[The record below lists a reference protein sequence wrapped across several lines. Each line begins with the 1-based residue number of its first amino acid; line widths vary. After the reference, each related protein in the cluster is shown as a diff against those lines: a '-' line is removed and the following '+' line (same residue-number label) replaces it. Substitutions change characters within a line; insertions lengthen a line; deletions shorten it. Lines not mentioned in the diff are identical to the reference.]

1 MAGLGKGL
9 KALVGSV
16 TPPKKDINPLL
27 KQMEEIFTSPDSDLF
42 DKGPNSETELVGRF
56 YSPVYS
62 AIEKMPIGKEGTK
75 GENIMGYLNKR
86 APNVDKSELESFNI
100 NLDPNKKYTREEILT
115 LAKEKGSPDYTIEK
129 QKYTDYE
136 DTQRQNVSDK
146 EVEYAELILQGKQD
160 YTKHSTKTHFGGKKN
175 IGHSRVSIREE
186 MPEGGPLSQK
196 TVDRPR
202 YLLIEELQSDLAK
215 VRDDLPNEENPITN
229 YYNQD
234 SPFDPNIDIEQF
246 NREVF
251 YPKLSRNFDD
261 LIEELED
268 IFNIYV
274 DKNVVATI
282 KDFYSTTF
290 DPELID
296 SIDDFKKIYQDDTYK
311 NQLIKTLKDKHNID
325 AAGRDIETV
334 SLDAIR
340 KKSDTSSGETDW
352 SSDGERELSPD
363 EVLER
368 EVKGALIR
376 TKTFIDNLYL
386 TGAPKS
392 QLNLEEIQTLPVA
405 TRTEYVKRLLLANIA
420 YAKQNNINKIVI
432 PNYKEIASQRVDTFS
447 TVLSSRN
454 WNTSDPLVQKYKKAR
469 EKGKEV
475 EVAQEYFEG
484 VFKPIYEDAVK
495 KVLNGLKTETKN
507 AIKTK
512 PKELKYPDLTQPS
525 GFRTSNSLEID
536 ITELDYNPKTSA
548 FRFNEGGVVNLKQ
561 GVTPMLKQQM
571 ELFRRGGLNDEGGEI
586 DEVSGNEV
594 PIGGTKKG
602 VRDDVPAMVSEGEFV
617 FPEDVVRYI
626 GLDKLM
632 QLRQQAKMGLKK
644 MEAMGQMG
652 NGDEATIPDDLP
664 FDMADLIIVA
674 GDTGEELEMQEGGFV
689 IRPTTVRRTTQQ
701 PTYAQPPAVTMP
713 YERPVFRSVRA
724 LTPTIPRP
732 APSVINFDKLM
743 GDARINFKEYR
754 NESGQSIL
762 IPFLGGSPIF
772 PIPQGYSLY
781 QPSAEETTTE
791 KQKVVE
797 TINEA
802 LANAPRDSS
811 ESRSSSAMVKNKFT
825 EAGSWE
831 GVPLD
836 MYIKEATKFV
846 DGTSSLAT
854 GIMGAFGGL
863 PMGLFTR
870 VAASDQ
876 KKRILATIDKRIQEA
891 MGTPI
896 EGQVAQLR
904 KIKAILEG
912 KEAPAGAFDKV
923 KSIVNGILAPEGV
936 KQQTVKVAANS
947 PVKIETPESDA
958 ALAEQVQQYILSGDG
973 TSPELAGIM
982 QDVADYEM
990 GRPTRITQETINQI
1004 EQLRAME
1011 RQGVDPLDISQVPPV
1026 PTQAVR
1032 PAPQIGELPAAPT
1045 MYQSPEEVY
1054 TDLERGL
1061 ITRGGQP
1068 IQYLDEKDIARE
1080 AYSKQAPSQPYEFF
1094 ESVQLPP
1101 ETGGMLRD
1109 GSAQP
1114 IDPLRRLK
1122 EEERQRRTARIQAE
1136 DPIAKRAQL
1145 ASIYQTPSVVAGQ
1158 PVVIPPTPIVTQTE
1172 PVSAYDFTPTTE
1184 TSAIEQIRTKYTGD
1198 PYTYPTTDITK
1209 APYQTPLKR
1218 LLMDQPEGTKY
1229 QVPGK
1234 RLLTSGYEMPQGTFG
1249 QRMGTVGFKDTQNQM
1264 ETLFPDQTISGPKA
1278 DEVSQMPDPYA
1289 YMFETP
1295 KKAVPTTV
1303 APVQDPYGIGT
1314 AGEFAGT
1321 PTLSIPTDP
1330 RLDLPVGTI
1339 PAESLAPDVSLRPK
1353 ARPTKVKG
1361 LGAKKT
1367 DDDVIP
1373 DTFFTN
1379 LIGTAGRLKSEVEE
1393 ENLARSAGV
1402 SVDEYKTMS
1411 NYEKSQALGGSKAA
1425 DDRERQAFQNK
1436 QQKLIASGGD
1446 VETAFAAEI
1455 AGVDKKERRDFINNL
1470 KEDYLRATGQL
1481 KD

>member
-1 MAGLGKGL
+1 
-9 KALVGSV
+9 
-16 TPPKKDINPLL
+16 
-27 KQMEEIFTSPDSDLF
+27 ME
-42 DKGPNSETELVGRF
+42 
-56 YSPVYS
+56 
-62 AIEKMPIGKEGTK
+62 
-75 GENIMGYLNKR
+75 
-86 APNVDKSELESFNI
+86 
-100 NLDPNKKYTREEILT
+100 
-115 LAKEKGSPDYTIEK
+115 
-129 QKYTDYE
+129 
-136 DTQRQNVSDK
+136 
-146 EVEYAELILQGKQD
+146 
-160 YTKHSTKTHFGGKKN
+160 
-175 IGHSRVSIREE
+175 
-186 MPEGGPLSQK
+186 
-196 TVDRPR
+196 
-202 YLLIEELQSDLAK
+202 
-215 VRDDLPNEENPITN
+215 
-229 YYNQD
+229 
-234 SPFDPNIDIEQF
+234 
-246 NREVF
+246 
-251 YPKLSRNFDD
+251 
-261 LIEELED
+261 
-268 IFNIYV
+268 
-274 DKNVVATI
+274 
-282 KDFYSTTF
+282 
-290 DPELID
+290 
-296 SIDDFKKIYQDDTYK
+296 
-311 NQLIKTLKDKHNID
+311 
-325 AAGRDIETV
+325 
-334 SLDAIR
+334 
-340 KKSDTSSGETDW
+340 
-352 SSDGERELSPD
+352 
-363 EVLER
+363 
-368 EVKGALIR
+368 
-376 TKTFIDNLYL
+376 
-386 TGAPKS
+386 
-392 QLNLEEIQTLPVA
+392 
-405 TRTEYVKRLLLANIA
+405 
-420 YAKQNNINKIVI
+420 
-432 PNYKEIASQRVDTFS
+432 
-447 TVLSSRN
+447 
-454 WNTSDPLVQKYKKAR
+454 
-469 EKGKEV
+469 
-475 EVAQEYFEG
+475 
-484 VFKPIYEDAVK
+484 
-495 KVLNGLKTETKN
+495 
-507 AIKTK
+507 
-512 PKELKYPDLTQPS
+512 
-525 GFRTSNSLEID
+525 
-536 ITELDYNPKTSA
+536 
-548 FRFNEGGVVNLKQ
+548 
-561 GVTPMLKQQM
+561 QQM
-571 ELFRRGGLNDEGGEI
+571 KLFRRGGLNDEGGEI
-586 DEVSGNEV
+586 DEVSGNKV
-594 PIGGTKKG
+594 PVGGTKKG

-958 ALAEQVQQYILSGDG
+958 ALAEQVQKLSGPAAAEVEFGAPLGDPLGG
-973 TSPELAGIM
+973 TPPPVDEMQTMQYDPFSLIGPIEEVATRNVLMPTDTPVQTGVPVENLTPLLARLNSQGQSFKTGLPEGIKRRYLDVDENGNLVFAQRGRNQIISDYGIDAVREAESQVLPSILDRTARLGMSATYDPYFFDRPTAYPEVGQRDLSQVSEAPDIRRQLASAY
-982 QDVADYEM
+982 QTPFVVPTPTRADY
-990 GRPTRITQETINQI
+990 
-1004 EQLRAME
+1004 
-1011 RQGVDPLDISQVPPV
+1011 DISQVPPTPTRADYDISQV
-1026 PTQAVR
+1026 PPTPTRADYDISQLPPVQQPRVSPRLGYESGQDALQSVAPYISSTIGQPSVSQIDYSDIQTSGPPSVPDAMRTPLGTATAASAREQEATLPQPYDPSIDDLIRQTREALGTSGQTVEETVARAQEAMGKQPEPLRIKITEGTTSPSPFITAAKSIAELGRPTAVIDPRIDVSRQPTIEAPYPTQPTIA
-1032 PAPQIGELPAAPT
+1032 LPAAPSYAT
-1045 MYQSPEEVY
+1045 M
-1054 TDLERGL
+1054 DMG
-1061 ITRGGQP
+1061 
-1068 IQYLDEKDIARE
+1068 E
-1080 AYSKQAPSQPYEFF
+1080 AGRTSI
-1094 ESVQLPP
+1094 LPP
-1101 ETGGMLRD
+1101 
-1109 GSAQP
+1109 
-1114 IDPLRRLK
+1114 
-1122 EEERQRRTARIQAE
+1122 
-1136 DPIAKRAQL
+1136 
-1145 ASIYQTPSVVAGQ
+1145 
-1158 PVVIPPTPIVTQTE
+1158 
-1172 PVSAYDFTPTTE
+1172 
-1184 TSAIEQIRTKYTGD
+1184 
-1198 PYTYPTTDITK
+1198 
-1209 APYQTPLKR
+1209 
-1218 LLMDQPEGTKY
+1218 
-1229 QVPGK
+1229 
-1234 RLLTSGYEMPQGTFG
+1234 
-1249 QRMGTVGFKDTQNQM
+1249 
-1264 ETLFPDQTISGPKA
+1264 TI
-1278 DEVSQMPDPYA
+1278 
-1289 YMFETP
+1289 
-1295 KKAVPTTV
+1295 